1 MTENKDD
8 AVIERVRSARQRIVK
23 RCGGDAHRMRKW
35 AKRLETRHHGLVT
48 RFETSAKVR
57 HSR

>member
-23 RCGGDAHRMRKW
+23 RCGGDVHRMRKW
-35 AKRLETRHHGLVT
+35 AERLETRHRGLVAG
-48 RFETSAKVR
+48 FETAAKAR
-57 HSR
+57 RSR